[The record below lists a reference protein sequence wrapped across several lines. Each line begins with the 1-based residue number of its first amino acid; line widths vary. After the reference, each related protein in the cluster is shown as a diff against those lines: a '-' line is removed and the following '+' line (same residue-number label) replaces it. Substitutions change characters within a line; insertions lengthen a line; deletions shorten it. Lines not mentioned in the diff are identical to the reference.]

1 MRLKPVMFIERNR
14 DKNNKFFRRTLIGK
28 REGKLK
34 YIHIALI
41 MGCY

>member
-14 DKNNKFFRRTLIGK
+14 DKNNNLYRHTLIGK

-34 YIHIALI
+34 YT
-41 MGCY
+41 